1 MQTCR
6 RDTAAFQLSIGTSP
20 SVAASHACHSCE
32 TATIVP
38 DTWRATLP
46 RPASLRRNRFMSVA
60 QLQSVLLWCTAINYG
75 LLMAWV
81 LIATWARTPWQ
92 RIQIRV
98 FNVSAE

>member
-1 MQTCR
+1 
-6 RDTAAFQLSIGTSP
+6 
-20 SVAASHACHSCE
+20 
-32 TATIVP
+32 
-38 DTWRATLP
+38 
-46 RPASLRRNRFMSVA
+46 MSVA

-98 FNVSAE
+98 FNVSAESVDALNWAGIALYKLAIVMFNLVPYIALRLVLGAPVP